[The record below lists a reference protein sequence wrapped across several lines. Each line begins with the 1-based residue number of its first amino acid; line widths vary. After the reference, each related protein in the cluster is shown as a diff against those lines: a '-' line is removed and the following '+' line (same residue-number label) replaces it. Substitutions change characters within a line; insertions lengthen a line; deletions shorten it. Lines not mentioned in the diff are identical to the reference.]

1 MRLNARILFL
11 AIALTAAG
19 AAVAQTAAPAEP
31 AKPAE
36 MVHKKTL
43 IDLIR
48 SGGWAMW
55 PLGACSFAMVAMAAL
70 NGQRIRRSKLI
81 PPNVVAQMEAA
92 ARGQD
97 LQKILDLGSANDSFF
112 TRGLMAGLRHLN
124 PDDPMASK
132 PNVETAIGET
142 ISREES
148 RYGFYVNFLAL
159 LTSMSP
165 MWGLLGTVSGM
176 IGAFSK
182 IGAGGMG
189 KPEMLA
195 ANIGEALVCT
205 ATGLLVAIFSM
216 FFYFLYRNLLNAIV
230 KEAEGHFS
238 AILDGL
244 TGVGSAFV
252 TEEPA
257 APPAPP
263 AK

>member
-1 MRLNARILFL
+1 MRTKTQIIFIAM
-11 AIALTAAG
+11 ALTAAG
-19 AAVAQTAAPAEP
+19 LAMAQTVAPAAP

-36 MVHKKTL
+36 TYHKKTL
-43 IDLIR
+43 IDLII

-70 NGQRIRRSKLI
+70 NGQRIRKSKLI
-81 PPNVVAQMEAA
+81 PEAIVGRMETA
-92 ARGQD
+92 ARKQD
-97 LQKILDLGSANDSFF
+97 LQTIWDLAAATDTFF
-112 TRGLMAGLRHLN
+112 TRSLMAGLRHLD
-124 PDDPMASK
+124 PQDPMKSK
-132 PNVETAIGET
+132 PSVETAIAET
-142 ISREES
+142 VGREES
-148 RYGFYVNFLAL
+148 KYGFYVNFLAL

-195 ANIGEALVCT
+195 KNIGEALVCT
-205 ATGLLVAIFSM
+205 ATGLLIAICSM
-216 FFYFLYRNLLNAIV
+216 FFYFLYRNMLNAIV

-244 TGVGSAFV
+244 TGVDTDTATESA
-252 TEEPA
+252 PA
-257 APPAPP
+257 APAG
-263 AK
+263 K